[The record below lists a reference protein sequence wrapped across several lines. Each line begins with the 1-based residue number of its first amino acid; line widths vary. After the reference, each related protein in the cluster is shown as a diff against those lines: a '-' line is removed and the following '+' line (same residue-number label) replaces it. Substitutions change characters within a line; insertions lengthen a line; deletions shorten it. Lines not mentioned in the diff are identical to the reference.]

1 MALAARPAGARIVP
15 LGDRALII
23 EVGDRIA
30 PDVNRRARAIA
41 EALLAA
47 PPSGVTDVVP
57 AFATVGVHFLPEA
70 VEGESTG
77 ELPLDRLMRVLQPYL
92 ARADDV
98 VEDVPRT
105 VELPICYGGEYGPD
119 LAEVATACGVSE
131 GDVAALHAASSHFVY
146 MLGFA
151 PGHPYIGGLDKRL
164 TMPRRTTPRVRLPR
178 GTVAIALEMTA
189 IYPLDSPGGW
199 NAIGRTPLPLFVLE
213 KDPPCLLQPG
223 DRVRFV
229 PITPAE
235 YRAIEESGG

>member
-1 MALAARPAGARIVP
+1 MAQAARPAGARIVP

-23 EVGDRIA
+23 EVGERIA
-30 PDVNRRARAIA
+30 PDINRRARAIA
-41 EALLAA
+41 DALLAD
-47 PPSGVTDVVP
+47 PPAGVTDVVP

-70 VEGESTG
+70 VADEGTG
-77 ELPLDRLMRVLQPYL
+77 ELPLDRLARVLQPYL
-92 ARADDV
+92 ARADDA
-98 VEDVPRT
+98 VEDVSRT

-119 LAEVATACGVSE
+119 LAEVAAACGVSE
-131 GDVAALHAASSHFVY
+131 GEVAAMHAASDHFVY

-164 TMPRRTTPRVRLPR
+164 AMPRRTTPRVRLPR

-199 NAIGRTPLPLFVLE
+199 NAIGRTPLPLFLPE

-229 PITPAE
+229 PITADE
-235 YRAIEESGG
+235 YRTIEESGG